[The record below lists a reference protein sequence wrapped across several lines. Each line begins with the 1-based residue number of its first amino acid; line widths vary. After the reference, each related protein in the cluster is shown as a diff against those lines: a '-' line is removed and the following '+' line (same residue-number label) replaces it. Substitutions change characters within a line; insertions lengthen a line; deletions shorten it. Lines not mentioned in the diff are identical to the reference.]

1 MIPPLTLSSGPLNIN
16 LDTSIGANLRS
27 SRSQKSLSNASFK
40 IAVGSANPPSSR
52 DGRDKVS
59 LMLPPLGRS
68 AGTGGGSLSIDSQ
81 VNQNNNQERLNKL
94 SNRLISL

>member
-1 MIPPLTLSSGPLNIN
+1 
-16 LDTSIGANLRS
+16 
-27 SRSQKSLSNASFK
+27 
-40 IAVGSANPPSSR
+40 
-52 DGRDKVS
+52 